1 MFMYFLFNEDFARNW
16 KQDQI
21 VVCEEKE
28 DGYLVDRVALIRK
41 EELVKHGRFL
51 EEGELNA

>member
-1 MFMYFLFNEDFARNW
+1 MYFLFNEDFARNW

-28 DGYLVDRVALIRK
+28 DGYLIDRVALIRK